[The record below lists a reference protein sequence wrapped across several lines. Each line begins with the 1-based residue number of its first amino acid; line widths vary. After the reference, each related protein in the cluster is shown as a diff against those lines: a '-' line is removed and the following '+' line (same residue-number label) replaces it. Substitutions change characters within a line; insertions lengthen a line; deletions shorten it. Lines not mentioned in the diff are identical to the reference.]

1 MTLLVPCLQ
10 GNYPLVVFLLASLQ
24 GMITPRDLPACQST
38 GYETPRDLPA
48 TSLQGIQPLVALLV
62 AGLQGIKPLEAFL
75 LSQGP
80 HIENHFRCS

>member
-1 MTLLVPCLQ
+1 MA
-10 GNYPLVVFLLASLQ
+10 FLLASLQ
-24 GMITPRDLPACQST
+24 SMKS
-38 GYETPRDLPA
+38 PRDLPA

-80 HIENHFRCS
+80 QTENRFMCS

>member
-10 GNYPLVVFLLASLQ
+10 GNYHLVVFLLSSLQ
-24 GMITPRDLPACQST
+24 GMK
-38 GYETPRDLPA
+38 TPRDLPA

-62 AGLQGIKPLEAFL
+62 AGIQGIKPLEAFL

-80 HIENHFRCS
+80 HIENRFRCS